1 VVKPLMVRHAAGSY
15 AVIVRSGARA
25 DLAALL
31 EERHPGA
38 RAAII
43 TDTNVA
49 AALGSPIPSAPLFS
63 FPAGEAH
70 KSRATWADL
79 TDRLLAA
86 RYDRRSIIVAFGGG
100 VTTDLAGF
108 VAATLLRGVP
118 WIAVPTTTLAM
129 LDAAVGGKTGVDTEV
144 GKNLVGAF
152 HPPSAVICDPAV
164 LSTLPERSYREGL
177 AEAVKH
183 AATLDD
189 RYGEW
194 IGDNTALIAR
204 RDNVTLESLIRRSIE
219 LKADVVAKDERET
232 DRRAVLN
239 AGHTVAHAL
248 ERATDYAMPHGEAV
262 AIGLVLETRVA
273 ERMGVARAG
282 TADQVAAL
290 LTSLGLPIAP
300 PPVDR
305 DRMLNAMLTDK
316 KNRGGV
322 VYAAVIASFGTMARD
337 GDSWTHALDLSVLS
351 EIMGR
356 ETRSLP

>member
-1 VVKPLMVRHAAGSY
+1 
-15 AVIVRSGARA
+15 VIVRNGART

-38 RAAII
+38 RVAVIA
-43 TDTNVA
+43 DTNVA
-49 AALGSPIPSAPLFS
+49 TALGSPLPSAALFT
-63 FPAGEAH
+63 FPAGEAN
-70 KSRATWADL
+70 KSRTTWAEL
-79 TDRLLAA
+79 TDRLLT
-86 RYDRRSIIVAFGGG
+86 DRFDRHTVVVAFGGG
-100 VTTDLAGF
+100 VTTDMAGF

-129 LDAAVGGKTGVDTEV
+129 LDAAIGGKTGVDTAA

-152 HPPSAVICDPAV
+152 HPPSAVICDPTV
-164 LSTLPERSYREGL
+164 LSTLPDRCYREGL

-194 IGDNTALIAR
+194 MSQHAAAIAGRDTA
-204 RDNVTLESLIRRSIE
+204 TLESLIRRSVEI
-219 LKADVVAKDERET
+219 KADVVSEDEREG

-248 ERATDYAMPHGEAV
+248 ERATDYAIPHGEAV

-282 TADQVAAL
+282 TASRVVAL
-290 LTSLGLPIAP
+290 LAALGLPTSP

-305 DRMLNAMLTDK
+305 QRFMGAILADK

-322 VYAAVIASFGTMARD
+322 VHAALIASFGTMARN
-337 GDSWTHALDLSVLS
+337 GERWTHPLDMKALS
-351 EIMGR
+351 EEMN
-356 ETRSLP
+356 SPSS

>member
-1 VVKPLMVRHAAGSY
+1 MVRHTTGSY
-15 AVIVRSGARA
+15 AVIVRSGAREELGRLI
-25 DLAALL
+25 D
-31 EERHPGA
+31 ERHPGA
-38 RAAII
+38 RAAVI
-43 TDTNVA
+43 TDTNVS
-49 AALGSPIPSAPLFS
+49 AALGSPLPSAALFT

-86 RYDRRSIIVAFGGG
+86 RYDRHSVIVAFGGG

-129 LDAAVGGKTGVDTEV
+129 LDAAIGGKTGVDTDA

-164 LSTLPERSYREGL
+164 LSTLPERTYREGL

-194 IGDNTALIAR
+194 ILANAGAIAQ
-204 RDNVTLESLIRRSIE
+204 RDGPVLESLVRRSVE
-219 LKADVVAKDERET
+219 LKAAVVADDERES

-248 ERATDYAMPHGEAV
+248 ERATDYAIPHGEAV

-282 TADQVAAL
+282 TADQIVAL
-290 LTSLGLPIAP
+290 LTTLGLPIGP
-300 PPVDR
+300 PPLDR
-305 DRMLNAMLTDK
+305 RRVLSAMLADK

-322 VYAAVIASFGTMARD
+322 VHAALIASFGTMARN
-337 GDSWTHALDLSVLS
+337 GERWTHPLDLGKLS
-351 EIMGR
+351 ELI
-356 ETRSLP
+356 

>member
-1 VVKPLMVRHAAGSY
+1 M
-15 AVIVRSGARA
+15 IVRSGACS

-31 EERHPGA
+31 DERHPGA
-38 RAAII
+38 RVAVIA
-43 TDTNVA
+43 DTNVA
-49 AALGSPIPSAPLFS
+49 AVLGSPLGSALLFA
-63 FPAGEAH
+63 FPAGEAN
-70 KSRATWADL
+70 KSRATWAEL
-79 TDRLLAA
+79 TDRLLA
-86 RYDRRSIIVAFGGG
+86 DRFDRHTVVVAFGGG

-129 LDAAVGGKTGVDTEV
+129 LDAAIGGKTGVDTAA

-164 LSTLPERSYREGL
+164 LSTLPDRCYREGL

-194 IGDNTALIAR
+194 MGRHAAAIASRDTA
-204 RDNVTLESLIRRSIE
+204 TLESLIRRSVEI
-219 LKADVVAKDERET
+219 KADVVSEDEREG

-248 ERATDYAMPHGEAV
+248 ERATDYATPHGEAV
-262 AIGLVLETRVA
+262 AIGLVVETRVA
-273 ERMGVARAG
+273 ERMHIARAG
-282 TADQVAAL
+282 TADRIVAL
-290 LTSLGLPIAP
+290 LAALGLPTIP

-305 DRMLNAMLTDK
+305 RQFVAAMLADK
-316 KNRGGV
+316 KNRDGIV
-322 VYAAVIASFGTMARD
+322 HAALIASFGTMARN
-337 GDSWTHALDLSVLS
+337 GDAWTHPLDMKALS
-351 EIMGR
+351 EEIGIP
-356 ETRSLP
+356 SS

>member
-1 VVKPLMVRHAAGSY
+1 MH
-15 AVIVRSGARA
+15 SGALA

-31 EERHPGA
+31 AERHPAA
-38 RAAII
+38 RTAVIA
-43 TDTNVA
+43 DTNVA
-49 AALGSPIPSAPLFS
+49 AALGSPLPAAPLFI

-86 RYDRRSIIVAFGGG
+86 RYDRHTVIVAFGGG
-100 VTTDLAGF
+100 VATDLAGF

-129 LDAAVGGKTGVDTEV
+129 LDAAVGGKTGVDTNA

-164 LSTLPERSYREGL
+164 LRTLPERNYREGL

-194 IGDNTALIAR
+194 ISRNTASIAR
-204 RDNVTLESLIRRSIE
+204 RDGAALESLIRRSIE
-219 LKADVVAKDERET
+219 LKANVVAEDERESG
-232 DRRAVLN
+232 RRAVLN

-248 ERATDYAMPHGEAV
+248 ERATEYAIPHGEAV

-282 TADQVAAL
+282 TADHVAAL
-290 LTSLGLPIAP
+290 LTSLGLPVAP
-300 PPVDR
+300 PPLDR
-305 DRMLNAMLTDK
+305 ERVLGAMLADK
-316 KNRGGV
+316 KNRAGV
-322 VYAAVIASFGTMARD
+322 VHAALIASFGTMARD
-337 GDSWTHALDLSVLS
+337 GESWTHPLDLEFLK
-351 EIMGR
+351 
-356 ETRSLP
+356 TLL

>member
-1 VVKPLMVRHAAGSY
+1 M
-15 AVIVRSGARA
+15 IVRSGARS

-31 EERHPGA
+31 DERHPGA
-38 RAAII
+38 RAAVIA
-43 TDTNVA
+43 DTNVA
-49 AALGSPIPSAPLFS
+49 AALGSPLPAAPLFT
-63 FPAGEAH
+63 FPAGEPN
-70 KSRATWADL
+70 KSRATWAEL
-79 TDRLLAA
+79 TDRLLAN
-86 RYDRRSIIVAFGGG
+86 RFDRSTVLVAFGGG

-129 LDAAVGGKTGVDTEV
+129 LDASVGGKTGVDTAA

-152 HPPSAVICDPAV
+152 HPPSAVICDPTV
-164 LSTLPERSYREGL
+164 LSTLPQRSYREGL

-194 IGDNTALIAR
+194 ISQHADAIGR
-204 RDNVTLESLIRRSIE
+204 RDVATLESLIRRSLEI
-219 LKADVVAKDERET
+219 KADVVTDDEREG

-248 ERATDYAMPHGEAV
+248 ERATDYAIPHGEAV

-273 ERMGVARAG
+273 ERMGVARAS
-282 TADQVAAL
+282 TADQIAAL
-290 LTSLGLPIAP
+290 LHSLGLPTSP

-305 DRMLNAMLTDK
+305 ERVMSGMLADK
-316 KNRGGV
+316 KNRSGV
-322 VYAAVIASFGTMARD
+322 VHAALVASFGTMARD
-337 GDSWTHALDLSVLS
+337 GEAWTYPLDMKAFS
-351 EIMGR
+351 EEMS
-356 ETRSLP
+356 TPSP

>member
-1 VVKPLMVRHAAGSY
+1 M
-15 AVIVRSGARA
+15 IVRSGART

-31 EERHPGA
+31 DARHPGA
-38 RAAII
+38 RAAVIA
-43 TDTNVA
+43 DTNVA
-49 AALGSPIPSAPLFS
+49 AALGSPLPAAPLFT
-63 FPAGEAH
+63 FPAGEAN

-86 RYDRRSIIVAFGGG
+86 RYDRHSVIVALGGG

-129 LDAAVGGKTGVDTEV
+129 LDAAVGGKTGVDTDA

-152 HPPSAVICDPAV
+152 HPPSAVICDPAT
-164 LSTLPERSYREGL
+164 LTTLPERSYREGL

-183 AATLDD
+183 AAALDYQ
-189 RYGEW
+189 YGGW
-194 IGDNTALIAR
+194 IRLNAASIVR
-204 RDNVTLESLIRRSIE
+204 RDGAALESLIRRSVE
-219 LKADVVAKDERET
+219 LKASVVAEDEHED

-248 ERATDYAMPHGEAV
+248 ERATEYAIPHGEAV

-290 LTSLGLPIAP
+290 LTAVGLPIAP
-300 PPVDR
+300 PPLDSASL
-305 DRMLNAMLTDK
+305 LNAMLTDK
-316 KNRGGV
+316 KNRAGV
-322 VYAAVIASFGTMARD
+322 VHAALLASFGTMARH
-337 GDSWTHALDLSVLS
+337 GESWTQPLDLTVLAK
-351 EIMGR
+351 IMER
-356 ETRSLP
+356 